1 MTQPRGILDSVARPA
16 GARSVSSRAPLR
28 LGLAG
33 GGTDLSPYCDTF
45 GGEVLNAT
53 ISLHASARVTARAD
67 GKVGFRGLDVRA
79 ADEFS
84 AGALLHS
91 QDLPLHAACHARF
104 LRQFRGG
111 EPLAVDVVSTCDA
124 PPGTGLGSS
133 SAMVVALV
141 AAYAAYLGL
150 PLDRHAIARLA
161 FEIERIDLGMAGGR
175 QDQYAAAHGGLNAI
189 EFLPGERVT
198 VTPVTLDAAH
208 RAALEEALVLCHT
221 GRSRV
226 SSVIIEQ
233 QTAGLRR
240 ADDRSMTAMHQ
251 LKQDARDMR
260 ACLVAGDLRA
270 AADVLARSWEAKK
283 RTASGIS
290 NAHIE
295 QIYGA
300 AIAAGA
306 WSGKIS
312 GAGGGGCIMFM
323 VPPERRAAVEAALV
337 AEGAELLPFHFT
349 FAGCETWVD
358 TP

>member
-1 MTQPRGILDSVARPA
+1 MTQTLGILDSIPGAP
-16 GARSVSSRAPLR
+16 GARSARSRAPLR
-28 LGLAG
+28 LGFAG

-53 ISLHASARVTARAD
+53 ISLYASARVTARSD
-67 GKVGFRGLDVRA
+67 GKVGFRGIDVGTS
-79 ADEFS
+79 DEFA

-91 QDLPLHAACHARF
+91 HDLPLHAATHDRI

-111 EPLAVDVVSTCDA
+111 APLSVDVVSTSDA

-141 AAYAAYLGL
+141 AAYAAYLEL
-150 PLDRHAIARLA
+150 PLDRDAIARLA

-189 EFLPGERVT
+189 EFLPGERVV
-198 VTPVTLDAAH
+198 VTPVALDADH
-208 RAALEEALVLCHT
+208 RTALERALVLCHT

-240 ADDRSMTAMHQ
+240 ADSRSLDAMHQ
-251 LKQDARDMR
+251 MKQDARDMR

-290 NAHIE
+290 NQHIE
-295 QIYGA
+295 QIHAA

-323 VPPERRAAVEAALV
+323 APPDRRAAVEAALA
-337 AEGAELLPFHFT
+337 AEGADLMPFHFT
-349 FAGCETWVD
+349 LAGCETWVD
-358 TP
+358 AP